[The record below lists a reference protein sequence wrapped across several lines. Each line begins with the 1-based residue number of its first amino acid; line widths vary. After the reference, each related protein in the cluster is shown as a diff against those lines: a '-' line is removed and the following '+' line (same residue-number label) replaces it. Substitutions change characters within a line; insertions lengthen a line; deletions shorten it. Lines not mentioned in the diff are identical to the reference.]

1 MTTTPPYLQNQPQ
14 GLPLNQ
20 YLAGQVAQP
29 TLPEGATFTP
39 QLLPT
44 DTATLQNTG
53 QLMDPNSPGIM
64 MNGATPVNAPQV
76 TAPGQIN
83 PVTGQAQTIDPNAPL
98 GQINPATGQY
108 TATQVGANAPQ
119 ATAQQGTVSKEAT
132 VRGQLEQLYAEAQP
146 GEVPTWAKGAVN
158 QANDVMAARGLGG
171 STIGTTALAL
181 AIQQSALPIA
191 AQDASTYFQMD
202 LTNLSNRQQ
211 TEFENIRIKQQ
222 SMLSDAAADNAAKQ
236 FNAANASQTQQF
248 MATLVSNIMTQN
260 ADRIQ
265 AISQFNAGV
274 ENQAAFTNMA
284 NQIQVEQFN
293 AQQRAAIDTFNQ
305 QQAFARESFNSQ
317 AAFAIEQSN
326 VLWRRNINTEN
337 TAAINAA
344 NQTNVQNA
352 YNLSATA
359 QNQLWQQWRDEASWL
374 FQASEN
380 QLNRDY
386 NVAAAANNRAYQ
398 SSQEGGNF
406 TKAAGQFLSG
416 LFF

>member
-1 MTTTPPYLQNQPQ
+1 MTTTPAPQ

-44 DTATLQNTG
+44 DNATLAATG
-53 QLMDPNSPGIM
+53 QLFDPNTPNVM
-64 MNGATPVNAPQV
+64 MNQSTPVAAPQV
-76 TAPGQIN
+76 NPAAQIN
-83 PVTGQAQTIDPNAPL
+83 PVTGQAQTVDANPAL
-98 GQINPATGQY
+98 AQINPAAGQY
-108 TATQVGANAPQ
+108 NATQVGANAPQ
-119 ATAQQGTVSKEAT
+119 AVAQQGTVSNEAT
-132 VRGQLEQLYAEAQP
+132 VRGQLEQLYNEAQP
-146 GEVPTWAKGAVN
+146 GMVPTWAKGAVN
-158 QANDVMAARGLGG
+158 QANDVMAARGLGA

-222 SMLSDAAADNAAKQ
+222 AMLSDAAADNASKQ

-248 MATLVSNIMTQN
+248 MSTLVSNIMTQN
-260 ADRIQ
+260 ADRLQ
-265 AISQFNAGV
+265 SMSQFNAGV
-274 ENQAAFTNMA
+274 ENQAAFTNIA
-284 NQIQVEQFN
+284 NQIQVETFN
-293 AQQRAAIDTFNQ
+293 AQQQAAIDTFNE

-326 VLWRRNINTEN
+326 VLWRRSINTEN

-344 NQTNVQNA
+344 NQVNVQNA

-380 QLNRDY
+380 QLDRDY
-386 NVAAAANNRAYQ
+386 NMAVAANNRAYYNKQ
-398 SSQEGGNF
+398 NEFNWG
-406 TKAAGQFLSG
+406 KAAGSFVSG
-416 LFF
+416 LFI